1 MLHTKTLKLQ
11 ERFAYRNENTNP
23 TIQEPI
29 KNAENINLLS
39 LQKET
44 PKFEPNQTETTAEN
58 SERERERESTFRLS
72 SNQSQET
79 LKIQDSLHL

>member
-23 TIQEPI
+23 KIQEPI

-58 SERERERESTFRLS
+58 SQRERESTFRLS

>member
-23 TIQEPI
+23 KIQEPI

-44 PKFEPNQTETTAEN
+44 PKFTPNRNHSGELR
-58 SERERERESTFRLS
+58 ERERERVHFDYP
-72 SNQSQET
+72 QI
-79 LKIQDSLHL
+79 KVKKP